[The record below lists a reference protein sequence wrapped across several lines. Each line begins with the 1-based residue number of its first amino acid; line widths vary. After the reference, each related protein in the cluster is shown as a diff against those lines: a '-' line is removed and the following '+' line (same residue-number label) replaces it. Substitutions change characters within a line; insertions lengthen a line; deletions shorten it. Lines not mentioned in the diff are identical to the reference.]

1 MERNEESIDLSRLFQ
16 IMAIQ
21 WKTVVGIVL
30 IFTVLA
36 FIVSLLLPK
45 GYESTALVQTRSMA
59 NRLDTSSIGAS
70 MAASALG
77 IDSLGSTP
85 TLNYVELM
93 KSRTVLDPIID
104 SLDYDKEDRP
114 DADKFAKDNLDIQNT
129 KGTNLI
135 SVTAKGKTPEE
146 AQRIAQTIVDNFLLM
161 QTDMNQQ
168 TQSLLVKF
176 LDARIVDTK
185 NELEQAE
192 KKLADFSRE
201 HKIYSP
207 DDQVKFAIEQMSI
220 LDKTIG
226 DMEVQAKSAQ
236 AQLDVAD
243 AKISDQKLKSKAYQ
257 ASDNENVQNI
267 RSQIVA
273 KRLEL
278 VGLEERYT
286 EQHPSVQKAQNE
298 LKQLQI
304 DLEREVSATVDS
316 NVVTLNPVYAEL
328 LKSEALAAAKYA
340 VAIASEKALEEQRQK
355 KESEMSAFPDD
366 VLEYTRL
373 TRDVQMKNGV
383 YLDLVKRYEQNKI
396 QEAMDSM
403 DIQVIDAANLPDED
417 RPARP
422 KKLLITA
429 FGLVL
434 GIFVSM
440 GYGMLLYRRGI

>member
-16 IMAIQ
+16 IMVIQ
-21 WKTVVGIVL
+21 WKTVAGIVL
-30 IFTVLA
+30 IFTMLA

-207 DDQVKFAIEQMSI
+207 EDQVKFAIEQMSV
-220 LDKTIG
+220 LDKSIG

-278 VGLEERYT
+278 VGFEERYT

-328 LKSEALAAAKYA
+328 LKSEALAAATYA

-355 KESEMSAFPDD
+355 KESEMTAFPDD

-373 TRDVQMKNGV
+373 TREVQMKNGV

-422 KKLLITA
+422 KKLLITV

-440 GYGMLLYRRGI
+440 GYGMLLYRRGV

>member
-16 IMAIQ
+16 IMVIQ
-21 WKTVVGIVL
+21 WKTVAGIVL
-30 IFTVLA
+30 IFTMLA

-207 DDQVKFAIEQMSI
+207 EDQVKFAIEQMSV
-220 LDKTIG
+220 LDQSIG

-286 EQHPSVQKAQNE
+286 EQHPSVQKAKNE
-298 LKQLQI
+298 IKQLQI

-373 TRDVQMKNGV
+373 TREVQMKNGV

-434 GIFVSM
+434 GMFVSM
-440 GYGMLLYRRGI
+440 GYGMLLYRRGV

>member
-16 IMAIQ
+16 IMVIQ

-207 DDQVKFAIEQMSI
+207 EDQVKFAIEQMSV
-220 LDKTIG
+220 LDQSIG

-328 LKSEALAAAKYA
+328 LKSEALAAATYA

-373 TRDVQMKNGV
+373 TREVQMKNGV

-440 GYGMLLYRRGI
+440 GYGMLLYRRGV

>member
-77 IDSLGSTP
+77 IDSLGGTP
-85 TLNYVELM
+85 TLNYIELM

-104 SLDYDKEDRP
+104 SLDYNKEDRP
-114 DADKFAKDNLDIQNT
+114 DADKFARDNLDIQNT

-207 DDQVKFAIEQMSI
+207 EDQVKFAIEQMSV
-220 LDKTIG
+220 LDKSIG

-236 AQLDVAD
+236 AKLDVAD

-328 LKSEALAAAKYA
+328 LKSEALAAATYA

-373 TRDVQMKNGV
+373 TREVQMKNGV

-440 GYGMLLYRRGI
+440 GYGMLLYRRGV

>member
-440 GYGMLLYRRGI
+440 GYGMLLYRRGV

>member
-16 IMAIQ
+16 IMVIQ

-440 GYGMLLYRRGI
+440 GYGMLLYRRGV

>member
-207 DDQVKFAIEQMSI
+207 EDQVKFAIEQMSV
-220 LDKTIG
+220 LDKSIG

-328 LKSEALAAAKYA
+328 LKSEALAAATYA

-373 TRDVQMKNGV
+373 TREVQMKNGV

-440 GYGMLLYRRGI
+440 GYGMLLYRRGV

>member
-16 IMAIQ
+16 IMVIQ
-21 WKTVVGIVL
+21 WKTVAGIVL
-30 IFTVLA
+30 IFTMLA

-207 DDQVKFAIEQMSI
+207 EDQVKFAIEQMSV
-220 LDKTIG
+220 LDQSIG

-286 EQHPSVQKAQNE
+286 EQHPSVQKAKNE
-298 LKQLQI
+298 IKQLQI

-373 TRDVQMKNGV
+373 TREVQMKNGV

-422 KKLLITA
+422 KKLLITV

-440 GYGMLLYRRGI
+440 GYGMLLYRRGV

>member
-16 IMAIQ
+16 IMVIQ
-21 WKTVVGIVL
+21 WKTVAGIVL

-207 DDQVKFAIEQMSI
+207 EDQVKFAIEQMSV
-220 LDKTIG
+220 LDQSIG

-298 LKQLQI
+298 IKQLQI

-373 TRDVQMKNGV
+373 TREVQMKNGV

-403 DIQVIDAANLPDED
+403 DIQVIDAANLPDAD
-417 RPARP
+417 RPTRP

-434 GIFVSM
+434 GVFVSM
-440 GYGMLLYRRGI
+440 GYGMLLYRRGV

>member
-16 IMAIQ
+16 IMVIQ

-207 DDQVKFAIEQMSI
+207 EDQVKFAIEQMSV
-220 LDKTIG
+220 LDKSIG

-328 LKSEALAAAKYA
+328 LKSEALAAATYA

-373 TRDVQMKNGV
+373 TREVQMKNGV

-440 GYGMLLYRRGI
+440 GYGMLLYRRGV

>member
-30 IFTVLA
+30 IFTMLA

-440 GYGMLLYRRGI
+440 GYGMLLYRRGV

>member
-16 IMAIQ
+16 IMVIQ
-21 WKTVVGIVL
+21 WKTVAGIVL
-30 IFTVLA
+30 IFTMLA

-207 DDQVKFAIEQMSI
+207 EDQVKFAIEQMSV
-220 LDKTIG
+220 LDQSIG

-286 EQHPSVQKAQNE
+286 EQHPSVQKAKNE
-298 LKQLQI
+298 IKQLQI

-440 GYGMLLYRRGI
+440 GYGMLLYRRGV

>member
-30 IFTVLA
+30 IFTMLA

-207 DDQVKFAIEQMSI
+207 EDQVKFAIEQMSV
-220 LDKTIG
+220 LDKSIG

-328 LKSEALAAAKYA
+328 LKSEALAAATYA

-355 KESEMSAFPDD
+355 KESEMTAFPDD

-373 TRDVQMKNGV
+373 TREVQMKNGV

-440 GYGMLLYRRGI
+440 GYGMLLYRRGV

>member
-30 IFTVLA
+30 IFTMLA

-207 DDQVKFAIEQMSI
+207 EDQVKFAIEQMSI

-226 DMEVQAKSAQ
+226 DMEVQEKSAQ

-434 GIFVSM
+434 VIFVSM
-440 GYGMLLYRRGI
+440 GYGMLLYRRGV

>member
-45 GYESTALVQTRSMA
+45 GYESTALVQTRSLA

-207 DDQVKFAIEQMSI
+207 EDQVKFAIEQMSV
-220 LDKTIG
+220 LDKSIG

-373 TRDVQMKNGV
+373 TREVQMKNGV

-440 GYGMLLYRRGI
+440 GYGMLLYRRGV

>member
-16 IMAIQ
+16 IMVIQ
-21 WKTVVGIVL
+21 WKTVAGIVL
-30 IFTVLA
+30 IFTMLA

-207 DDQVKFAIEQMSI
+207 EDQVKFAIEQMSV
-220 LDKTIG
+220 LDQSIG

-286 EQHPSVQKAQNE
+286 EQHPSVQKAKNE
-298 LKQLQI
+298 IKQLQI

-373 TRDVQMKNGV
+373 TREVQMKNGV

-440 GYGMLLYRRGI
+440 GYGMLLYRRGV

>member
-16 IMAIQ
+16 IMVIQ
-21 WKTVVGIVL
+21 WKTVAGIVL
-30 IFTVLA
+30 IFTMLA

-207 DDQVKFAIEQMSI
+207 EDQVKFAIEQMSV
-220 LDKTIG
+220 LDQSIG

-373 TRDVQMKNGV
+373 TREVQMKNGV

-440 GYGMLLYRRGI
+440 GYGMLLYRRGV

>member
-45 GYESTALVQTRSMA
+45 GYESTALVQTRSLA

-207 DDQVKFAIEQMSI
+207 EDQVKFAIEQMSV
-220 LDKTIG
+220 LDKSIG

-440 GYGMLLYRRGI
+440 GYGMLLYRRGV